1 MNTKMLKT
9 LVDLAGGEVDV
20 IDTNEFFSRY
30 PRCTSTENDLNVLE
44 NYGFVSLLHG
54 DNQVTEIGVNKKA
67 IDYFN

>member
-9 LVDLAGGEVDV
+9 LVDLSDGEVDV

-30 PRCTSTENDLNVLE
+30 PRCTSTENDLNVLQ
-44 NYGFVSLLHG
+44 NYGFVSLSIG
-54 DNQVTEIGVNKKA
+54 DNHITEIGVNQKA